1 MTRHQF
7 DTTIRAAK
15 AEPTPARQM
24 DAAKGEATHG
34 AHHDPLARLGPGT
47 GGMPD
52 PRAQAAALRQAS
64 GDRLARAGASLL
76 QLQRQNGNRY
86 VQQLVDAVQAKLVLG
101 PPGDRYEREADRVAG
116 QLVGRPASLGQGA
129 RQQED
134 DAELSVRTPDT
145 RPAGGVL
152 DPVLQQALAQAR
164 GGGQP
169 LGGGIRRQMEQA
181 FGADFSTVRMHVD
194 TRADELNRLLGARAF
209 TTGNDIFL
217 RAGEY
222 DPGSRG
228 GQALIAHELTHV
240 QQQAGAPIGAVPA
253 DNGQAD
259 REASDHAGTLPSAAG
274 SVQRL
279 MTADVFWRKTKLT
292 ARGGK
297 SQETFAAIVKGLQ
310 DYENGNDE
318 ALPLVWDIVDQWLA
332 SPAAISSSRK
342 KYVERLKTELQQ
354 EFRQQRGMLL
364 TPGRQLG
371 SPKKPPPGPGQVAG
385 IFFHRG
391 EILRDLDATAA
402 C

>member
-1 MTRHQF
+1 MTSRQF
-7 DTTIRAAK
+7 DTTILTAK
-15 AEPTPARQM
+15 AEPTSARQM
-24 DAAKGEATHG
+24 DLAKGEATHG
-34 AHHDPLARLGPGT
+34 THHDPLARLGPGA

-64 GDRLARAGASLL
+64 GGRLARAGASLL

-116 QLVGRPASLGQGA
+116 QLVGRSASLGQGA
-129 RQQED
+129 RRQED
-134 DAELSVRTPDT
+134 DDKLSVRMPDT
-145 RPAGGVL
+145 CPVGGIL
-152 DPVLQQALAQAR
+152 DPVVQQAVAQAR

-169 LGGGIRRQMEQA
+169 LGGGVRRQMEQA

-209 TTGNDIFL
+209 TTGKDIFL

-253 DNGQAD
+253 GNGEAD

-279 MTADVFWRKTKLT
+279 ITADEFRRKTALA
-292 ARGGK
+292 AREGK
-297 SQETFAAIVKGLQ
+297 SHRTFADIATGLAA
-310 DYENGNDE
+310 YEGGDVD
-318 ALPLVWDIVDQWLA
+318 ALGRVYDIAEEWLQ
-332 SPAAISSSRK
+332 SPAAMSSSRK
-342 KYVERLKTELQQ
+342 KYVERLITELQQ
-354 EFRQQRGMLL
+354 ELARR
-364 TPGRQLG
+364 T
-371 SPKKPPPGPGQVAG
+371 G
-385 IFFHRG
+385 IRPHRG
-391 EILRDLDATAA
+391 QRLGPVLGAPGVLHHQ
-402 C
+402 